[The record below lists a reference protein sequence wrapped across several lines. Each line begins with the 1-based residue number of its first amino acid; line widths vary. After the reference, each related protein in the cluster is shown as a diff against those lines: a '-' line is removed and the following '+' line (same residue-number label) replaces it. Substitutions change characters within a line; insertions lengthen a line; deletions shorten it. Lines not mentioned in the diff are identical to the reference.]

1 MEMFASMDASRFL
14 HFLFAVLVTI
24 GLAIAPLA
32 SPAAAGNRASD
43 AEMQMVG
50 MSGDMP
56 CCPDKEKQSGCQD
69 CPLLAICM
77 LKVLHGGPSGDG
89 LPIPEAQRRVLRP
102 LNQPE
107 IAGLTR
113 PPPDQPPRTIV

>member
-1 MEMFASMDASRFL
+1 MHAPRL
-14 HFLFAVLVTI
+14 LRFLFAVLISV

-32 SPAAAGNRASD
+32 SPVAAANRASD

-56 CCPDKEKQSGCQD
+56 CCPHEEKQSGCQD
-69 CPLLAICM
+69 CPLVAICM
-77 LKVLHGGPSGDG
+77 LKVLHSGPWESAF
-89 LPIPEAQRRVLRP
+89 PIRDAQREVLRP
-102 LNQPE
+102 LNEPA

-113 PPPDQPPRTIV
+113 PPPDQPPRTNV

>member
-1 MEMFASMDASRFL
+1 MDASRFL
-14 HFLFAVLVTI
+14 QFLLALVVTV

-32 SPAAAGNRASD
+32 SPVAGVSRASD
-43 AEMQMVG
+43 TGMQTSDMA
-50 MSGDMP
+50 GDMP

-89 LPIPEAQRRVLRP
+89 LPIREAQRRVLRP
-102 LNQPE
+102 IDELVITE
-107 IAGLTR
+107 LTP
-113 PPPDQPPRTIV
+113 PPPDRPPRTIV